1 MRNLFPTITLTGIVA
16 KNIYNQTNKKNFTL
30 VDQSLRPLDEQLKT
44 VCELRAQLGLDLL
57 PSSSPHPQMLGPQ
70 GEEGTQCPL
79 REETLDPGAVGS
91 GPGRLGDKEDNPSL

>member
-1 MRNLFPTITLTGIVA
+1 M
-16 KNIYNQTNKKNFTL
+16 
-30 VDQSLRPLDEQLKT
+30 DQSLRPLDEQLKT

-70 GEEGTQCPL
+70 GEEGAQCPL

-91 GPGRLGDKEDNPSL
+91 GPGRLGDKEDNLSL